1 MRLRARCL
9 LLAAA
14 LLWPA
19 SPALA
24 ERPSAAML
32 SEACG
37 ACHGTRGASA
47 GPATPIIGGQSA
59 SYIAASLNAF
69 RDGRRPSSVMGRL
82 AKGFARDDY
91 LLMGNFFAAQPF
103 VPSRQATDPALAAR
117 GRSVHEVLCE
127 RCHADGGRR
136 FEDREAKAPGPI
148 LAGQWLQYLLITL
161 NEFIARQRPF
171 PAGMDEAFRQLKRG
185 DAEALAHYY
194 ASRP

>member
-1 MRLRARCL
+1 MNLPARLL
-9 LLAAA
+9 VLAAT
-14 LLWPA
+14 LLCA
-19 SPALA
+19 GAPALA

-32 SEACG
+32 SESCG

-59 SYIAASLNAF
+59 GYIAASLNAF

-82 AKGFARDDY
+82 AKGFARDDFV
-91 LLMGNFFAAQPF
+91 LMGNFFAAQPF
-103 VPSRQATDPALAAR
+103 VPARQGSDSALAAR
-117 GRSVHEVLCE
+117 GRDLHEMHCE

-136 FEDREAKAPGPI
+136 FEDQEAKAPGPI

-161 NEFIARQRPF
+161 NEFIAKQRPF
-171 PAGMDEAFRQLKRG
+171 PAGMDQAFQQLKRG

>member
-1 MRLRARCL
+1 MKTRSRCL

-14 LLWPA
+14 LLPPGL
-19 SPALA
+19 PALA
-24 ERPSAAML
+24 ERPSPAML
-32 SEACG
+32 SESCG

-59 SYIAASLNAF
+59 GYIAASLNAF

-91 LLMGNFFAAQPF
+91 VLMGNFLAAQPF
-103 VPSRQATDPALAAR
+103 VAARQATDPALAAR
-117 GRSVHEVLCE
+117 GRNVHEVLCE
-127 RCHADGGRR
+127 RCHADRGRR

-148 LAGQWLQYLLITL
+148 LSGQWLQYLLITF
-161 NEFIARQRPF
+161 NEFIAKERPF